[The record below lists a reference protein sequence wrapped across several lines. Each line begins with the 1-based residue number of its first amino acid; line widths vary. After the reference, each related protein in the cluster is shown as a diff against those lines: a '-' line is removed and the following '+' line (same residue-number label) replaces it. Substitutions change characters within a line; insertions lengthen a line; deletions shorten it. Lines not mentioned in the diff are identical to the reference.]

1 MLILMILMIIM
12 IMIMIMIMMVT
23 MMVMHGNTVNVNIVD
38 IVDVGTE
45 IEGELPLTRILALT
59 ICTCYTDQFSLA
71 MKICSVC

>member
-1 MLILMILMIIM
+1 
-12 IMIMIMIMMVT
+12 MIMMVT

-45 IEGELPLTRILALT
+45 KEGELPLTRILSLT